1 MQLLHALRLD
11 IAHPIGRII
20 AFVGAGGKTTAMFQL
35 ARELGTRVIV
45 TATSHL
51 GAWQTSLA
59 DRHIVAESPEEV
71 GEIPEGVTLVTGII
85 EGERTQPVNPDVLNS
100 LREKAKRDDIPLLI
114 EADGARQKPLKA
126 PAEHEPPIPDF
137 VDTVIVV
144 AGLSGLGKPLSEEFI
159 FRAEMFR
166 GLSESEN
173 QRVGESKNLEFVTPE
188 MLVKV
193 LLHPEGGLKNIP
205 SQARRVALLNQ
216 AKTPELQAIGGRMAR
231 ELLSHFDSV
240 LVGSLQQNNWLSGI
254 CRDAPPV
261 LAAVALPPPS
271 SATAGATITAIPNEP
286 NNFNTF
292 EQTAG
297 IILAAGESKRFGK
310 PKQLLDWKGKPF
322 VRQVAE
328 TALSAGLS
336 PVVVVTGADGEKVE
350 NALAGLDVT
359 IVRNED
365 WQSGQ
370 ASSIVVGIKSL
381 PKNSGACLFLL
392 ADQPQIGGEIIRAL
406 TETHTQGL
414 PAILA
419 PLVLEEKRANPVLF
433 DRITFPDLLQLTGD
447 VGGRAVFSKHKVEY
461 LPWHDDALLLDVDT
475 PEDYERLVGRNDIPP
490 HDNP

>member
-1 MQLLHALRLD
+1 
-11 IAHPIGRII
+11 
-20 AFVGAGGKTTAMFQL
+20 
-35 ARELGTRVIV
+35 
-45 TATSHL
+45 
-51 GAWQTSLA
+51 
-59 DRHIVAESPEEV
+59 
-71 GEIPEGVTLVTGII
+71 
-85 EGERTQPVNPDVLNS
+85 
-100 LREKAKRDDIPLLI
+100 
-114 EADGARQKPLKA
+114 
-126 PAEHEPPIPDF
+126 
-137 VDTVIVV
+137 
-144 AGLSGLGKPLSEEFI
+144 
-159 FRAEMFR
+159 
-166 GLSESEN
+166 
-173 QRVGESKNLEFVTPE
+173 
-188 MLVKV
+188 
-193 LLHPEGGLKNIP
+193 
-205 SQARRVALLNQ
+205 
-216 AKTPELQAIGGRMAR
+216 
-231 ELLSHFDSV
+231 
-240 LVGSLQQNNWLSGI
+240 
-254 CRDAPPV
+254 
-261 LAAVALPPPS
+261 
-271 SATAGATITAIPNEP
+271 
-286 NNFNTF
+286 
-292 EQTAG
+292 
-297 IILAAGESKRFGK
+297 
-310 PKQLLDWKGKPF
+310 LDWKGKPF